1 MGPMT
6 ADRVASTAHPDAS
19 ASGASAVPPA
29 PGPPPGRS
37 SRPGPGKA
45 ADYALRIR
53 GLTERNFRR
62 IVILLVALVVVPT
75 FLLLGLGVAL
85 LFLGELNA
93 NLFMGILVLALS
105 GAAATGVILV
115 WVFVSR
121 EANLSQLQTDF
132 VSKVSHELRTPLTSI
147 RLFSETL
154 ALRRGDAEAEE
165 KCIQGLTRESA
176 RLQALIDRL
185 LDWGR
190 MESGRRE
197 YTMGQTD
204 AHSIVADAV
213 DAFEPIR
220 ERRGAQLSVFVP
232 EGLPFFTADRG
243 ALSDAVFNLLTN
255 AQKYGGDVAKIE
267 LSVAAT
273 DRAVRIS
280 VKDNGQ
286 GIEPDEHKR
295 IFQKFY
301 RVDDRLSREREGSG
315 LGLAIVKHVMKAHRG
330 RIDVD
335 SAAGQGSTF
344 TLSIPRSKDRS

>member
-1 MGPMT
+1 M
-6 ADRVASTAHPDAS
+6 S
-19 ASGASAVPPA
+19 ASRALVNEPEPSAQ
-29 PGPPPGRS
+29 RS
-37 SRPGPGKA
+37 SRPA
-45 ADYALRIR
+45 AGRTAAYALKSR
-53 GLTERNFRR
+53 GLTERAFRR
-62 IVILLVALVVVPT
+62 IVVLLVALVVVPT
-75 FLLLGLGVAL
+75 FLLLGLGVVL

-93 NLFMGILVLALS
+93 NLLMGILVLALS

-115 WVFVSR
+115 WVFVTR

-154 ALRRGDAEAEE
+154 SLRRGDVDAED

-197 YTMGQTD
+197 YTMTETD
-204 AHSIVADAV
+204 VYGIVEDAAG
-213 DAFEPIR
+213 AFAPQC
-220 ERRGAQLSVFVP
+220 ERRNAELTRAVP
-232 EGLPFFTADRG
+232 EGLPQIVADRG
-243 ALSDAVFNLLTN
+243 AVSDALFNLLTN
-255 AQKYGGDVAKIE
+255 ALKYGGDPPKIH
-267 LSVAAT
+267 LAVSAT
-273 DRAVRIS
+273 NDAVRIS
-280 VKDNGQ
+280 VKDNGL
-286 GIEPDEHKR
+286 GIGKEEHKR

-330 RIDVD
+330 RIEVD
-335 SAAGQGSTF
+335 SAAGKGSTF
-344 TLSIPRSKDRS
+344 TLVLPRADG